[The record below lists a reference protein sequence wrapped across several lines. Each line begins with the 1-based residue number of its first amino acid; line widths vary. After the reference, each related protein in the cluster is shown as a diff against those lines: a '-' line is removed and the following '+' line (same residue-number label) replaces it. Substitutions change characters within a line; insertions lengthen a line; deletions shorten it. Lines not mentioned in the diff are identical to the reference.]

1 MGVVGLPLSLR
12 VPLQQDICRS
22 SAANT
27 TPFRKT
33 GPGLKRPHAS
43 PRISCAAGSG
53 GGVLDRPTTIGL
65 PGFDLGKATTRQ
77 RPRFYRV
84 MLHNDDFN
92 RREYVVKVLL
102 KVLDNF
108 TMEDAINCM
117 QEAHTNGVAC
127 LVSCPQEDAEKYC
140 EGLRT
145 NGLISTIE
153 PAGNSG
159 GGSGGDGPDAS

>member
-1 MGVVGLPLSLR
+1 MSALVLPLSPRVSLR
-12 VPLQQDICRS
+12 QDIFRS
-22 SAANT
+22 IIAST
-27 TPFRKT
+27 TPSRVS
-33 GPGLKRPHAS
+33 GPGLRRTKVCLRTC
-43 PRISCAAGSG
+43 CAVGPG

-65 PGFDLGKATTRQ
+65 PGFDLGKSTIRQ

-140 EGLRT
+140 EGLRV

-159 GGSGGDGPDAS
+159 GNSGNGGPEAS

>member
-1 MGVVGLPLSLR
+1 MSHTKAFWSPGFTLDKVCQFRRPSQAIGALFISGRGCTKPTRLR
-12 VPLQQDICRS
+12 WFVE
-22 SAANT
+22 
-27 TPFRKT
+27 
-33 GPGLKRPHAS
+33 
-43 PRISCAAGSG
+43 AAGPG
-53 GGVLDRPTTIGL
+53 GGVLDRPSTKGL
-65 PGFDLGKATTRQ
+65 PGMDPGKSTIKQ
-77 RPRFYRV
+77 RPRSYRV

-140 EGLRT
+140 EGLRG

-153 PAGNSG
+153 PAGGKS
-159 GGSGGDGPDAS
+159 GGSGGGPEAS